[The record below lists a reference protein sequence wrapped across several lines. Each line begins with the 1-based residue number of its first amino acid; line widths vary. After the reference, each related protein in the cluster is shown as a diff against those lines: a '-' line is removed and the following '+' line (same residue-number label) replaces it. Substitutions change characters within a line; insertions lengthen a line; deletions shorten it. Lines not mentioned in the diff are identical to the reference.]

1 MIKYVMLPKCYFK
14 RLIWG
19 VQLEKEKAYEP
30 NTHWNY
36 SSGTTNLLSI
46 YYEISLRRIRS
57 IWTLVCCFD

>member
-14 RLIWG
+14 RLIWVVFNWKKRRHMSPIHIG
-19 VQLEKEKAYEP
+19 TIRQEQLIIV
-30 NTHWNY
+30 
-36 SSGTTNLLSI
+36 L